1 MTEPRPLKDGFTAA
15 ARRWTA
21 FAGLVALYLLPA
33 ALCVLILLMVA
44 ARQEGANAFRYVG
57 F

>member
-1 MTEPRPLKDGFTAA
+1 MSEPGTLKDGFTAA
-15 ARRWTA
+15 VRRFTA